1 MTQCPCSCRHREL
14 SSRGVSRQQG
24 NPTIIKGRDTRAM
37 WSLLGTPPA
46 QQHCLHQASCLA
58 QWYQDVPKCSS
69 LTTSVLVWS
78 PNSATAPHSSAAKP
92 QPLSH
97 SWHSIPGDKG
107 HRTGRCRH
115 HGAGLA
121 LETGLESIHLTE
133 KVVMD
138 GCWGY
143 GRGKQAGAQL
153 GEISNFKRMIQREAI
168 HGAHAPMATGES
180 T

>member
-1 MTQCPCSCRHREL
+1 MQR
-14 SSRGVSRQQG
+14 
-24 NPTIIKGRDTRAM
+24 
-37 WSLLGTPPA
+37 LGDQTCPA
-46 QQHCLHQASCLA
+46 QQHCLHQASCHA

-69 LTTSVLVWS
+69 LSTSVLVWC
-78 PNSATAPHSSAAKP
+78 PNSVTAPHSPAAKP
-92 QPLSH
+92 QPLFH
-97 SWHSIPGDKG
+97 CWHSIPGDKG
-107 HRTGRCRH
+107 HRTGCCRH
-115 HGAGLA
+115 RGGAGLA
-121 LETGLESIHLTE
+121 LEAGLESIHPTG

-153 GEISNFKRMIQREAI
+153 GEIPGFKGMIQREAI